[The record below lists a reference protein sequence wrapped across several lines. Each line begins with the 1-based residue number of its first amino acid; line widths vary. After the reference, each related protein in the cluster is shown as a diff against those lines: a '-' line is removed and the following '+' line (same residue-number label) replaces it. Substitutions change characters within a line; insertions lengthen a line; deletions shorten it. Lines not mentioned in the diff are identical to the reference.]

1 MAYRV
6 IQWGAGVNG
15 QALIRAVSNHA
26 DLELVGCRVWSKAKS
41 GVDAGTLA
49 GIAPLGIA
57 AADDV
62 EQLLALD
69 ADVVIFCGQIRP
81 DLRPNDDEIC
91 ALLRSGKN
99 VISVTGAHSMPMAVP
114 GNYSRQFE
122 EACRIGGS
130 SLAAAGINPGFMA
143 ERLAATVTGLCAEV
157 DSLSISESFDC
168 SNSTADIVFDTMGFS
183 RPLGEWTKDSEVGQL
198 FHHLFFQLIHN
209 VARSLSVELADVT
222 WRATAF
228 PAPEDIVVDAG
239 TIPAGTVAAIM
250 QVWEGVPKDADQI
263 RISKH
268 TSWVMGKNLPNHPV
282 QSGWQI
288 RVQGKPNLA
297 VDVRYDPEGDMT
309 YYSESMV
316 GSAISVIPEV
326 VEAEPGFVLPRIYAP
341 FRKKFVK
348 SSSWRE

>member
-15 QALIRAVSNHA
+15 QALIRAIARHA
-26 DLELVGCRVWSKAKS
+26 DLELVGCRVWSEAKN

-49 GIAPLGIA
+49 GIDPIGVVASNKI
-57 AADDV
+57 
-62 EQLLALD
+62 EQFLEMD

-81 DLRPNDDEIC
+81 DLRPNDEEIC

-114 GNYSRQFE
+114 GDYGLQFE
-122 EACRIGGS
+122 EACQAGGS
-130 SLAAAGINPGFMA
+130 SMAAAGINPGFMA

-157 DSLSISESFDC
+157 DSVSISESFDC
-168 SNSTADIVFDTMGFS
+168 SNSTADIVFDTMGFG
-183 RPLGEWTKDSEVGQL
+183 RPLDAWTKDSEVGQM

-209 VARSLSVELADVT
+209 VARSLSVELAEVT
-222 WRATAF
+222 WSAKAF
-228 PAPEDIVVDAG
+228 AASEDIVAEAG
-239 TIPAGTVAAIM
+239 RIPAGTVAAIT
-250 QVWEGVPKDADQI
+250 QVWEGVPRDADQI

-268 TSWVMGKNLPNHPV
+268 TSWVMGKNLPGHPV
-282 QSGWQI
+282 RSGWQI
-288 RVQGKPNLA
+288 HVRGKPNLA
-297 VDVRYDPEGDMT
+297 VDVRYDPDGDMT

-316 GSAISVIPEV
+316 GSAIAVIPEV

-341 FRKKFVK
+341 FRKRFGRA
-348 SSSWRE
+348 SLRQR